1 MLKRTTT
8 FTLTLAA
15 FLLAS
20 CGGDDERPEAKAAPI
35 AANWRTIITGT
46 DQNRLRD
53 WRDSF
58 VQALS
63 KARSSG
69 NGDSISREGA
79 LLDPDAGLSSPAFE
93 AGQYRCRA
101 IKIGGKG
108 RMMGDYVVFPATPCS
123 ATPEGQVL
131 GFAKSGGTQRPVGLI
146 FPAEGGKMI
155 FLGTL
160 VLGDETRALE
170 YGRDRDRDMVGAVE
184 RVGEGRWRLI
194 LPYPR
199 FDGVMEIIE
208 ITRA

>member
-1 MLKRTTT
+1 MLMATA
-8 FTLTLAA
+8 LMM
-15 FLLAS
+15 S
-20 CGGDDERPEAKAAPI
+20 GCGGKERPEPKVAPV
-35 AANWRTIITGT
+35 ATNWRSIITGT

-63 KARSSG
+63 KARGSG
-69 NGDSISREGA
+69 NGESMAREGV
-79 LLDPDAGLSSPAFE
+79 LLDPDAGLPTPAFD

-123 ATPEGQVL
+123 VTHEGQVL

-160 VLGDETRALE
+160 VLGDEIRALE
-170 YGRDRDRDMVGAVE
+170 YGRDRDRDMVGALE
-184 RVGEGRWRLI
+184 RVSEGRWRMI